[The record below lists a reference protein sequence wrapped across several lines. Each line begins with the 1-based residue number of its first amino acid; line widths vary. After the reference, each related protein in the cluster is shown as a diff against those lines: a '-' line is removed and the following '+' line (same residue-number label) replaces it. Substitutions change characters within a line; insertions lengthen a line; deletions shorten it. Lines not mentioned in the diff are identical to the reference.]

1 MKSIKDLSFI
11 CEGKEFVYISP
22 ITKHKTFGVIQEVIL
37 TPVVFDS
44 GHFSVNISF
53 KSTNGVRYDFDKNFK
68 IITGFDPEKA
78 DRALKFI
85 EASKTLRARHAA
97 ILDEYV
103 RKKFNNEKNMFTA
116 DLDTNVDSSSQ
127 RVDNP

>member
-11 CEGKEFVYISP
+11 CEGKEFIYTSP
-22 ITKHKTFGVIQEVIL
+22 ITKHRTFGIIQDIIV
-37 TPVVFDS
+37 TPVIFDS

-53 KSTNGVRYDFDKNFK
+53 KSTNGVTYDFDKNFK

-85 EASKTLRARHAA
+85 EASKTWCAHHAA

-103 RKKFNNEKNMFTA
+103 RKKFNNEKTMLTA
-116 DLDTNVDSSSQ
+116 DLDTAVDNSAQ